1 MTCGT
6 EAHRDLQNLTALIV
20 RHFRFAP
27 PWASAVVVGIAIL
40 IMGFALQMAI
50 VWIAGHW
57 AKRWHPLLQLV
68 FVRIRVLVRWAV
80 LLLAVGTALP
90 LLPLSTEVLDATRPL
105 LVAGFILLV
114 GYAIYLGA
122 DIAIARYMESLRLD
136 VTDNLLAR
144 KAATQLRVLRRTI
157 NVLILLVTLGFALM
171 SFSSV
176 RQFGISLFASAGVAG
191 LAVGL
196 AARPLLSNLIAGIQ
210 IALAQPIKLDDVV
223 VVDGEWGRIE
233 EFTATYVVVRIWD
246 LRRLIV
252 PLSYFLEQPFR
263 NWTYTSS
270 QILGQVHLYADYT
283 LPIQPVREKCLE
295 LIKANPLWDG
305 GVAVLQV
312 VGAEANVIQLRALMS
327 SADSS
332 KSWDLRCAVRE
343 QLIEFIQQN
352 FPHALPR
359 TRADLTSPQDLASMD
374 RPRPSTSPQGVAAD
388 GRHGKAHGASLPGI
402 ASALRST
409 RAKGVVSDRPA
420 PAQGLAPAG
429 DPADEA
435 GGG

>member
-1 MTCGT
+1 
-6 EAHRDLQNLTALIV
+6 
-20 RHFRFAP
+20 
-27 PWASAVVVGIAIL
+27 VVVGGAIL
-40 IMGFALQMAI
+40 ILGFALQMAI
-50 VWIAGHW
+50 VWIANHW
-57 AKRWHPLLQLV
+57 SKRWHPLLQMV
-68 FVRIRVLVRWAV
+68 FVRVRALVRWAV
-80 LLLAVGTALP
+80 LLVAVGTALP
-90 LLPLSTEVLDATRPL
+90 LLPLSAEVLDATRPP
-105 LVAGFILLV
+105 LVAGFILLL
-114 GYAIYLGA
+114 GYAIHLGA

-136 VTDNLLAR
+136 VADNLLAR
-144 KAATQLRVLRRTI
+144 KAATQLRVLRRII
-157 NVLILLVTLGFALM
+157 NVLIFLITAGLALM

-233 EFTATYVVVRIWD
+233 EFTATYVVVRLWD

-295 LIKANPLWDG
+295 LIKASPLWDG

-312 VGAEANVIQLRALMS
+312 VGADANVIQLRALMS
-327 SADSS
+327 SADGS

-352 FPHALPR
+352 FPYALPK
-359 TRADLTSPQDLASMD
+359 TRADLTMPQEQGGKD
-374 RPRPSTSPQGVAAD
+374 RPCPSGPATGGAAD
-388 GRHGKAHGASLPGI
+388 GGHGRARGESLSGI
-402 ASALRST
+402 TSALRQA
-409 RAKGVVSDRPA
+409 RAKGMASAAPA
-420 PAQGLAPAG
+420 PLS
-429 DPADEA
+429 DPSDWA